1 MSNPIIFNQW
11 KFHRSLL
18 LTKEHQICI
27 KTEKMNMIDSFSMS
41 RQINLIIRV
50 SCISFRSNLIT
61 MKDKAWKKD
70 QNRSQNQKAVDTAE
84 KGNQDRRLQ

>member
-1 MSNPIIFNQW
+1 
-11 KFHRSLL
+11 
-18 LTKEHQICI
+18 
-27 KTEKMNMIDSFSMS
+27 MIDSFSMS

-50 SCISFRSNLIT
+50 SCITFRSNLIT

-70 QNRSQNQKAVDTAE
+70 QNRSQNQNQKAVDTAE